1 MENFVPYVEKR
12 GQEHRLLLAMA
23 MLGVWH
29 ELRMRN
35 TSIVPDIPV
44 IVYQILKF
52 NLSDTN
58 EMLFFRPHID
68 TLMMS

>member
-12 GQEHRLLLAMA
+12 RQEHHLLLAMA
-23 MLGVWH
+23 MLGIWH
-29 ELRMRN
+29 ELRMKN
-35 TSIVPDIPV
+35 TAIVPDIPV

-58 EMLFFRPHID
+58 EMLFFRPHKEEQ
-68 TLMMS
+68 